1 MSKLYSLYFES
12 PIGLLFLEAN
22 EKALTHLHF
31 VDKKSFQ
38 STLENTVLLCA
49 SKQLDEYFMGKR
61 KQFELELS
69 LSGTAFQIQVWNEL
83 KNIPYG
89 TVISYKTLA
98 NNIGNCKAVRAV
110 GGANNKNPIPIIIP
124 CHRVIGANGNLTGY
138 SGDLEK
144 KKWLL
149 EHEKQNYLL

>member
-1 MSKLYSLYFES
+1 MSKLYSLYYES
-12 PIGLLFLEAN
+12 PIGLLLLEAN

-31 VDKKSFQ
+31 VDEKKLQ
-38 STLENTVLLCA
+38 NNLENDMLRHA
-49 SKQLDEYFMGKR
+49 AQQLDEYFIGKR
-61 KQFELELS
+61 KNFELDLS
-69 LSGTAFQIQVWNEL
+69 LSGTPFHVKVWNEL

-98 NNIGNCKAVRAV
+98 VNIGNSKAVRAV

-138 SGDLEK
+138 AGGLEK

-149 EHEKQNYLL
+149 AHEKKNSL